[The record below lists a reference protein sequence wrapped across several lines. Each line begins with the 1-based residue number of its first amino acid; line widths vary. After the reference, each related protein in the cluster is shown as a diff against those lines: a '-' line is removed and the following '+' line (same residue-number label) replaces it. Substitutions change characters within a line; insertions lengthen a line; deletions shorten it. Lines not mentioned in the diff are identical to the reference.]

1 VEIMLQLIDKYD
13 PSIREHLDK
22 ADWDAVLLRVLKYA
36 KARTR
41 RLTWLGEKADPEALV
56 HEAIARA
63 YGIGS
68 GETYRNWN
76 RDTCPDLATFL
87 IGIVRSI
94 TSHEAEHESK
104 FSQGSLFNE
113 SGSIKDD
120 ELFKCVDETVG
131 FQKVKTPEEHLIEGE
146 ELKLIIDELDKLSLE
161 DEDLGMVIL
170 CIKDGISSPK
180 YIADT
185 LGLDIAQVYN
195 LLKKL
200 RRKVSKYSTELKKTY
215 SK

>member
-1 VEIMLQLIDKYD
+1 MLQQIDKYD
-13 PSIREHLDK
+13 PSIREHLDG

-36 KARTR
+36 KARSR
-41 RLTWLGEKADPEALV
+41 NLTWLGEKADPETLV

-63 YGIGS
+63 YGIGT

-76 RDTCPDLATFL
+76 RDACPDLATFL

-94 TSHEAEHESK
+94 TSHEVEHESK
-104 FSQGSLFNE
+104 FSQGSLLSEN
-113 SGSIKDD
+113 GSIRDN
-120 ELFKCVDETVG
+120 ELFKCADETVG
-131 FQKVKTPEEHLIEGE
+131 FQKPKNPEEQLIEGE
-146 ELKLIIDELDKLSLE
+146 ELKLIVDELDKLSLE

-170 CIKDGISSPK
+170 CIKDGISAPRQ
-180 YIADT
+180 IAET
-185 LGLDIAQVYN
+185 LGFDIGQIYN

-200 RRKVSKYSTELKKTY
+200 RRKFDKYCTGSKKQS